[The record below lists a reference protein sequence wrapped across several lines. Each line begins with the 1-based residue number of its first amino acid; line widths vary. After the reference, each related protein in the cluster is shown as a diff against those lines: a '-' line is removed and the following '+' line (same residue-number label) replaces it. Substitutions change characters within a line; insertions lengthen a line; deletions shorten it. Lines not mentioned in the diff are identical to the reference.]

1 MARAALLVSE
11 RETRDAPPHRVG
23 LWHVGMVVSTTT
35 ETPTAR
41 SIVLDVPGWGG
52 NIAGQHA
59 DVRLTA
65 PDGYQAVRS
74 YSIASA
80 GQSDRVQLA
89 VDRFPTGE
97 VSPYL
102 VDDLLPGDEVELRG
116 PLGGWFVW
124 RPTQTEPVQLIGGGS
139 GIVPLMAMIRSHTA
153 SGSTAPFRLL
163 YSVRTPDDAFFRSEL
178 ETPTAHLDVTWVY
191 TRSAPDGWPRRAGR
205 IVLAD
210 LAKYTF
216 AASLS
221 PAVFVC
227 GPTGFVETVAN
238 DLVALGHDP
247 QRVKT
252 ERFGGA

>member
-1 MARAALLVSE
+1 
-11 RETRDAPPHRVG
+11 
-23 LWHVGMVVSTTT
+23 MVVSTNT
-35 ETPTAR
+35 ETPTGR

-52 NIAGQHA
+52 NLAGQHA

-80 GQSDRVQLA
+80 GDGDRVELA

-102 VDDLLPGDEVELRG
+102 VDELQPGDELELRG

-124 RPTQTEPVQLIGGGS
+124 RPSQTESVQLIGGGS

-178 ETPTAHLDVTWVY
+178 DTPNPHLDVTWLY
-191 TRSAPDGWPRRAGR
+191 TRRTPDGWPRPASR
-205 IVLAD
+205 IALAD
-210 LAKYTF
+210 IEASAF
-216 AASLS
+216 AASLA

>member
-1 MARAALLVSE
+1 MTE

-23 LWHVGMVVSTTT
+23 LWHVGVVVSTTT

-52 NIAGQHA
+52 NVAGQHA

-80 GQSDRVQLA
+80 GDSNRVELA
-89 VDRFPTGE
+89 VDRFTTGE

-102 VDDLLPGDEVELRG
+102 VDDLMPGDELELRG

-124 RPTQTEPVQLIGGGS
+124 RPPQTEPVQLIGGGS
-139 GIVPLMAMIRSHTA
+139 GIVPLMAMIRSHTT

-178 ETPTAHLDVTWVY
+178 ETPTPHLDVTWVY
-191 TRSAPDGWPRRAGR
+191 TRRAPDGWARRAGR
-205 IVLAD
+205 IALAD
-210 LAKYTF
+210 LEESAF
-216 AASLS
+216 AASLI

-227 GPTGFVETVAN
+227 GPTGFVETVAS
-238 DLVALGHDP
+238 DLVTLGHDP